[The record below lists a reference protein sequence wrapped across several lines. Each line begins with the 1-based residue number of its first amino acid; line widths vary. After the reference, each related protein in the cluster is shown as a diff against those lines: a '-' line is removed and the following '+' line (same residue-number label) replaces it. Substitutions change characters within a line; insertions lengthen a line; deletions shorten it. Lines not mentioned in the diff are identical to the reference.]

1 MERYGNAIR
10 KTFQA
15 SVRMAFS
22 NSLFAT
28 VMMFLGFGSI
38 AAIMWYGGREVIA
51 GRLTLTMI
59 NGFLMYSIMIAGSMA
74 GLASIY
80 GQFRAA
86 IGGVRR
92 VFEILDLR
100 PSVED
105 APHATVLPAAQG
117 RIRFENVTFHY
128 EQSVPV
134 IRGITLDIP
143 AGEILALVGP
153 SGAGK
158 STLFNLIPRFYD
170 PAGGSIQIDGHDL
183 RSVTQESFA
192 RPNGHRAARD
202 YAVRGHDPREHP
214 LRTLGRDRGR
224 DDRGRRSRQRPLLR
238 HRVSPAIRNGGRRA
252 RHPAERRTA
261 PEDRGGARHS
271 EGSAHSAAGRS
282 YQFAR

>member
-1 MERYGNAIR
+1 MVRRTVWVKNTLVAWAKGVPTASGKLLRLSPRTVRFGAMALDFYSGRRVGEIVSRLSSDVTQMRTVLTSNVTTLLSQSVSLVGALAIVVTINAHLTLFILALVPAVILVAIVFGRKIQKVSTGVQDQLAESTTVAEEALQGVRVVKSFGREGHEMERYGNAIR

-51 GRLTLTMI
+51 GRLTLAMI

-100 PSVED
+100 PSGED
-105 APHATVLPAAQG
+105 APH
-117 RIRFENVTFHY
+117 RSEER
-128 EQSVPV
+128 
-134 IRGITLDIP
+134 R
-143 AGEILALVGP
+143 VG
-153 SGAGK
+153 K
-158 STLFNLIPRFYD
+158 
-170 PAGGSIQIDGHDL
+170 
-183 RSVTQESFA
+183 EC
-192 RPNGHRAARD
+192 
-202 YAVRGHDPREHP
+202 
-214 LRTLGRDRGR
+214 
-224 DDRGRRSRQRPLLR
+224 RSR
-238 HRVSPAIRNGGRRA
+238 
-252 RHPAERRTA
+252 
-261 PEDRGGARHS
+261 
-271 EGSAHSAAGRS
+271 
-282 YQFAR
+282 